1 MIFKQNYKQFVK
13 NLSQQESYTKC
24 GIDIRNVCNCRT
36 MINLGNFLSACKDLR
51 VTCKDLQVTEYQ
63 YKKFVAY
70 SVQISFKP
78 KSKYLTLLR
87 SICTKVR
94 TEFQYCQLLSSF
106 YGFPIIFLSVSATL
120 LFSRQQRYINI
131 MCLKRTDFS

>member
-1 MIFKQNYKQFVK
+1 MIFKQNYKQFII

-24 GIDIRNVCNCRT
+24 GINLRNVCNCRT

-70 SVQISFKP
+70 SVQISFTP
-78 KSKYLTLLR
+78 KSKFLTFLR
-87 SICTKVR
+87 SICTKVQ
-94 TEFQYCQLLSSF
+94 TEVQYYQLLSSF
-106 YGFPIIFLSVSATL
+106 YGFSIIFLSVQVMVNYL
-120 LFSRQQRYINI
+120 IHEQFSLQNQQEG
-131 MCLKRTDFS
+131 TS